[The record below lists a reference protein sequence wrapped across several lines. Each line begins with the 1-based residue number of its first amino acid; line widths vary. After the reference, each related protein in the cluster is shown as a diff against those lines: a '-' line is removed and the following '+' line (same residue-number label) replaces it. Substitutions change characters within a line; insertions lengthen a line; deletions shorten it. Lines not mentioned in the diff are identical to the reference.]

1 MTKYLEYGKH
11 AGGKVKSLLWYFE
24 FKTMNEV
31 TPYTEVNPIINW
43 FCAKRSS
50 WSSGSSGISRI
61 EVAGE
66 LAACVPLEPISSQC
80 QVRDVWPKE
89 PIWSSYDGLTNSIRS
104 NCCELTRQFRQPA
117 TQTSSVIFHDWVG
130 KCLATSKMH
139 QYLEKCLANSK
150 NASYF
155 GKCQATSKNV
165 SYLGKCLVI
174 SKECTLSWKMAG
186 NLKKCI
192 LSYLFD
198 VIQRSSI

>member
-43 FCAKRSS
+43 FCVKRSS

-104 NCCELTRQFRQPA
+104 NCCELTRQFRQYFLLSCFSRPIGLVFHNFQG
-117 TQTSSVIFHDWVG
+117 QTVSQLFR
-130 KCLATSKMH
+130 CLRS
-139 QYLEKCLANSK
+139 LA
-150 NASYF
+150 
-155 GKCQATSKNV
+155 
-165 SYLGKCLVI
+165 
-174 SKECTLSWKMAG
+174 
-186 NLKKCI
+186 LKA
-192 LSYLFD
+192 L
-198 VIQRSSI
+198 

>member
-43 FCAKRSS
+43 FCVKRSS

-139 QYLEKCLANSK
+139 QYLEKCLATSK
-150 NASYF
+150 NASYL
-155 GKCQATSKNV
+155 GKWLATSRSA
-165 SYLGKCLVI
+165 SYLI
-174 SKECTLSWKMAG
+174 SLM
-186 NLKKCI
+186 
-192 LSYLFD
+192 
-198 VIQRSSI
+198 